1 MRTEIAAKDFA
12 HNRVMVRTI
21 TGVEIVF
28 GRERGIVRFVA
39 KSPPRYVDK
48 DLFNEARE
56 LAKKEFKTFREAK
69 EAAAQK

>member
-1 MRTEIAAKDFA
+1 MRTEIAAKDFT

-21 TGVEIVF
+21 TGVEITF